1 MNNLPKHLVI
11 LISMLFMFE
20 AKAQVGIGT
29 NAPDAS
35 AQLEILSTS
44 KGLLIPRLS
53 ISQRDAI
60 PNPANGLL
68 IYQVVNSP
76 GFYYYNNGQWIKL
89 VNSTDLT
96 GTGTGGAVNTILN
109 GTVSPSSNLGNNGD
123 FYLNTANNTLYGPKN
138 AGSWPSTGVLLVG
151 PQGVPGTSGGN
162 AGVTAKTVT
171 SGGTIAI
178 TNGKDA
184 VLTDLKLDLAD
195 NAVTSAKIADGTIL
209 DSDLNKAAIPLSGF
223 GRPVA
228 NIAMAGNRITN
239 LKDPLNNQDA
249 ATKKY
254 VDDKLLAGPG
264 GSAELPK
271 LSFDANYNLSILGSN
286 TVSLADLNQSLSLAD
301 GILSI
306 SGPRNSKVDLKGLLG
321 TGNGTGGLSSLSFLG
336 GNGFSGTVTSPS
348 TNPVLSLGTSVQ
360 GILAGNA
367 GALTAAPT
375 TGTGAVVLSNSPTLI
390 TPDIG
395 NAKGNIT
402 GTAGNV
408 TGIVALGNGGT
419 GANNAEAARINLGI
433 GNVNN
438 TSDLEKPVS
447 KATQAAIDALQA
459 KTVPDATTSEK
470 GKLMLAGDL
479 SGTASAPLI
488 ANNAVTSA
496 KIADGTITDSDLN
509 KAAIPLSGFGKPVAN
524 IAMAGNK
531 ITNLKDPTNNQD
543 AATKKYVDD
552 KLGAGG
558 GSADLP
564 KLSFDANYNLSILG
578 SNLVSLADLNQ
589 SLSLADGI
597 LSISGPR
604 NSKVDLKG
612 LLGTG
617 TGTGSGVVTHD
628 ATLTGLGTTGSPLGL
643 ANTSVQPGTYTS
655 ANITVDATG
664 RITAATNGASGGGVG
679 GVTGVIGV
687 ANGGTGANNA
697 TDAKLNLG
705 LGNVDNTSD
714 ALKPVS
720 TATQTALNLKED
732 KTNKSINLVADANS
746 DEKYPSVKAV
756 KTYIDLQNGV
766 EDATTSLK
774 GKIKLSGDLGGTAD
788 LPVVLTVGGVTVE
801 SDNVLGTIVKR
812 DGNGN
817 IAVNKVTGDLL
828 GNATTATTAGTVTG
842 TVMVPNGGTGI
853 TSYTPG
859 NFIKAATE
867 STLQQITPTEVK
879 QDLGLNLVNN
889 TSDLDKP
896 ISTVTQNALD
906 KKEDKINKSTDGTFT
921 TNSDEKF
928 PTEKATKTYVDEKV
942 RTAVIA
948 AGGVPDATSTILGKI
963 QLAGDLG
970 GIASAPTVPGLLLK
984 ENLITVLPV
993 SKGGTGIDK
1002 YTAGN
1007 FLTALDEN
1015 NLQQRTPAQVKEDLG
1030 LNNVNNTSDLEKPVS
1045 TATQT
1050 ALNDKISKSE
1060 KAANNGVAT
1069 LDANGKIPSNQIPAI
1084 SFASVNVVS
1093 SQAAMLALANPQV
1106 GSTVI
1111 RTDENRSYVL
1121 AATPGSDLS
1130 NWKEILTPGSGVQS
1144 VNGQTGIVSLTKS
1157 DLQLSNVDN
1166 TSDANKPV
1174 STLTAA
1180 ALALKEDKANKSTN
1194 VSADANSD
1202 LKYPTVKAV
1211 KSYVDN
1217 LTSSGAPDAT
1227 TANKGLV
1234 QLANDLGGTA
1244 VAPTV
1249 ITVGGLPAAQI
1260 SAGAKLANEATTAN
1274 TPNTIVKRDASGNI
1288 TGNLIGNA
1296 STATSISGTISPAN
1310 GGTGL
1315 NSYTPLNYLRAA
1327 SATTLEQRT
1336 PTQVRADIGLG
1347 NVDNTSDAAKPLST
1361 ATTTALAGKEDKTN
1375 KTKDI
1380 AIDAAS
1386 DDKYPSAKAVKTYV
1400 DATVTQGAQ
1409 LATTT
1414 VRGILKLAGDLGG
1427 TADLPV
1433 VNSVGGVTAAN
1444 IATATTTAN
1453 SGTSANTPN
1462 TLVKRDASGNFSA
1475 GTITGTLT
1483 GNASSATK
1491 LATARTI
1498 NGVAFD
1504 GSANI
1509 TIPGQPITGSNGIAV
1524 TNGSGNT
1531 AIALSNTAVTP
1542 GTYSAANITVDATG
1556 RITAASNGTA
1566 GGGGGGTATDLGFTG
1581 AAAQGTIT
1589 SSTGAAAVIPGA
1601 TSTVAGLMSST
1612 DKVKLNK
1619 IGEFTTAD
1627 ANKVLTVNAAGT
1639 EAAWVTPAP
1648 AAGGGGFYVYKVNGG
1663 KAIVK
1668 ASGPGVTMTTS
1679 GYVFNISVPSGV
1691 HLYYMKI
1698 NSSAVEI
1705 GNKAWIDINL
1715 TDESKTTN
1723 NDITDA
1729 IIPSL
1734 FIATRTS
1741 STPSVASA
1749 DAVYPVG
1756 MMNTGTQIS
1765 GHSSGILNMK
1775 ITGVNNFQSSHG
1787 FYFIIKY

>member
-1 MNNLPKHLVI
+1 MF
-11 LISMLFMFE
+11 FMFE

-29 NAPDAS
+29 NNPDAS

-68 IYQVVNSP
+68 IYQIVNSP
-76 GFYYYNNGQWIKL
+76 GFYYFNNGQWIKL
-89 VNSTDLT
+89 VSSTDLT
-96 GTGTGGAVNTILN
+96 GGGGTGGPVNTILN
-109 GTVSPSSNLGNNGD
+109 GTNNPSPSLGTNGD
-123 FYLNTANNTLYGPKN
+123 FYLNTSNNTLYGPK
-138 AGSWPSTGVLLVG
+138 ASGSWPSSGVLLVG
-151 PQGVPGTSGGN
+151 PQGAAGASGN
-162 AGVTAKTVT
+162 SAGVIGKTVT

-178 TNGKDA
+178 GNGKDA
-184 VLTDLKLDLAD
+184 VLTDLTLDLAE
-195 NAVTSAKIADGTIL
+195 NAVTTSKIADGTIA
-209 DSDLNKAAIPLSGF
+209 DADLNKAAIPLSGF
-223 GRPVA
+223 GKPLA
-228 NIAMAGNRITN
+228 NIGLNGNKIIN
-239 LKDPLNNQDA
+239 LKDPTNNQDA

-254 VDDKLLAGPG
+254 VDDKLLTG
-264 GSAELPK
+264 GQGATPV
-271 LSFDANYNLSILGSN
+271 LSFDAESNLSILGGN
-286 TVSLADLNQSLSLAD
+286 AVSLSHLNQSLSLQ
-301 GILSI
+301 GTILSI
-306 SGPRNSKVDLKGLLG
+306 SGPRNSHVDLVGLLG
-321 TGNGTGGLSSLSFLG
+321 KGTGAGGVGSLSFLG
-336 GNGFSGTVTSPS
+336 TNGFFGTVT
-348 TNPVLSLGTSVQ
+348 NPTTTPTLSLGTSVQ

-375 TGTGAVVLSNSPTLI
+375 TGSGAVVLSNSPTLT

-395 NAKGNIT
+395 NAKGNIS

-408 TGIVALGNGGT
+408 TGIVAIANGGT
-419 GANNAEAARINLGI
+419 GASTAEAARINLGI
-433 GNVNN
+433 GNVEN
-438 TSDLEKPVS
+438 TSDLDKPVS
-447 KATQAAIDALQA
+447 KATKAAIDAIQTTA
-459 KTVPDATTSEK
+459 TPDATTTEK
-470 GKLMLAGDL
+470 GKIMLAGDL
-479 SGTASAPLI
+479 TGTAAAPSI
-488 ANNAVTSA
+488 ASNAITSA
-496 KIADGTITDSDLN
+496 KIADGTIMDSDLN
-509 KAAIPLSGFGKPVAN
+509 KEAIPLSGFGRPTAN

-552 KLGAGG
+552 KLLAGAGG
-558 GSADLP
+558 NPALP
-564 KLSFDANYNLSILG
+564 MLSFDANYNLSILG
-578 SNLVSLADLNQ
+578 SNMVSLADLNQ

-617 TGTGSGVVTHD
+617 TGTGSGVITHD

-643 ANTSVQPGTYTS
+643 SNTNVQPGTYTS
-655 ANITVDATG
+655 ANITVDASG
-664 RITAATNGASGGGVG
+664 RITAATNGVSGGGAG
-679 GVTGVIGV
+679 GVTGVIGI

-720 TATQTALNLKED
+720 AATQAALNLKED
-732 KTNKSINLVADANS
+732 KSNKSINLVADAAS

-774 GKIKLSGDLGGTAD
+774 GKIKLAGDLGGTAD
-788 LPVVLTVGGVTVE
+788 LPQVLTVGGVKVE
-801 SDNVLGTIVKR
+801 SDNILGTIVKR
-812 DGNGN
+812 DGSGN
-817 IAVNKVTGDLL
+817 IAVNNVTGNLL
-828 GNATTATTAGTVTG
+828 GNATSATTAGTVTG

-853 TSYTPG
+853 TAYTPG

-867 STLQQITPTEVK
+867 STLQQVTPAEVK

-889 TSDLDKP
+889 TSDADKP
-896 ISTVTQNALD
+896 ISTLAQNALD
-906 KKEDKINKSTDGTFT
+906 KKEDKVNKSTDGTFT
-921 TNSDEKF
+921 TNSDEKY
-928 PTEKATKTYVDEKV
+928 PTERATKTYVDEKV

-948 AGGVPDATSTILGKI
+948 AGGVPDATSTVLGKV
-963 QLAGDLG
+963 QLAGDLA

-984 ENLITVLPV
+984 ENLITILPV

-1002 YTAGN
+1002 YTAGS
-1007 FLTALDEN
+1007 FLTALN
-1015 NLQQRTPAQVKEDLG
+1015 ANTLQQRTAAQVKEDLG
-1030 LNNVNNTSDLEKPVS
+1030 LNNVNNTSDLDKPVS

-1093 SQAAMLALANPQV
+1093 SQAAMLALANPQI

-1111 RTDENRSYVL
+1111 RSDENRSYVL
-1121 AATPGSDLS
+1121 AATPGSDIG

-1157 DLQLSNVDN
+1157 DLQLANVDN

-1202 LKYPTVKAV
+1202 LKYPTVKAI

-1244 VAPTV
+1244 LAPAVTS
-1249 ITVGGLPAAQI
+1249 VGGLPAAQI
-1260 SAGAKLANEATTAN
+1260 SAGAKLANEATAAS

-1288 TGNLIGNA
+1288 TGNLAGNA
-1296 STATSISGTISPAN
+1296 TTATSISGTVSPAN

-1327 SATTLEQRT
+1327 TATTLEQRT
-1336 PTQVRADIGLG
+1336 PIQVRADIGLG

-1361 ATTTALAGKEDKTN
+1361 ATTTALNGKEDKTN
-1375 KTKDI
+1375 KTQDI
-1380 AIDAAS
+1380 AVDAAS
-1386 DDKYPSAKAVKTYV
+1386 TDKYPSAKAVKTYV
-1400 DATVTQGAQ
+1400 DAA
-1409 LATTT
+1409 ATT
-1414 VRGILKLAGDLGG
+1414 
-1427 TADLPV
+1427 
-1433 VNSVGGVTAAN
+1433 NN
-1444 IATATTTAN
+1444 
-1453 SGTSANTPN
+1453 GTSANTPN
-1462 TLVKRDASGNFSA
+1462 TLVKRDASGNFIA

-1504 GSANI
+1504 GTANI
-1509 TIPGQPITGSNGIAV
+1509 TIPGKPITAGTGITV
-1524 TNGSGNT
+1524 TNGDGVAGNP
-1531 AIALSNTAVTP
+1531 AIAISNTAVTP

-1556 RITAASNGTA
+1556 RITSASNGTA
-1566 GGGGGGTATDLGFTG
+1566 GGGGGGTATDLGYTA

-1589 SSTGAAAVIPGA
+1589 SSTGTAAVIPAA
-1601 TSTVAGLMSST
+1601 TSTVAGLMPST
-1612 DKVKLNK
+1612 DKAKLNK
-1619 IGEFTTAD
+1619 IGDFTTAD
-1627 ANKVLTVNAAGT
+1627 ANKILTVNAAGT

-1648 AAGGGGFYVYKVNGG
+1648 AGGGNSGSYKTYHPGG
-1663 KAIVK
+1663 NTAFFVK
-1668 ASGPGVTMTTS
+1668 ATGPGVTVQLSGNTVTIVVPDGVVLKYVKVNTTFAAIGNTILNFS
-1679 GYVFNISVPSGV
+1679 ITDKSTSSPVNTSAADIEMPQIQVGD
-1691 HLYYMKI
+1691 I
-1698 NSSAVEI
+1698 NSL
-1705 GNKAWIDINL
+1705 NP
-1715 TDESKTTN
+1715 
-1723 NDITDA
+1723 
-1729 IIPSL
+1729 IIHSIANMGQLSL
-1734 FIATRTS
+1734 LSYVTAFGDGKLNFY
-1741 STPSVASA
+1741 V
-1749 DAVYPVG
+1749 
-1756 MMNTGTQIS
+1756 TG
-1765 GHSSGILNMK
+1765 
-1775 ITGVNNFQSSHG
+1775 FSSHNQVNG
-1787 FYFIIKY
+1787 FYVMLRF

>member
-96 GTGTGGAVNTILN
+96 GTGTGGTVNTILN

-138 AGSWPSTGVLLVG
+138 GGSWPSTGVLLVG
-151 PQGVPGTSGGN
+151 PQGVPGTS
-162 AGVTAKTVT
+162 
-171 SGGTIAI
+171 
-178 TNGKDA
+178 
-184 VLTDLKLDLAD
+184 
-195 NAVTSAKIADGTIL
+195 
-209 DSDLNKAAIPLSGF
+209 
-223 GRPVA
+223 
-228 NIAMAGNRITN
+228 
-239 LKDPLNNQDA
+239 
-249 ATKKY
+249 
-254 VDDKLLAGPG
+254 G

-286 TVSLADLNQSLSLAD
+286 MVSLADLNQSLSLAD

-321 TGNGTGGLSSLSFLG
+321 TGTGTGTGGLSSLSFLG
-336 GNGFSGTVTSPS
+336 GNGFLGTVTSPT

-375 TGTGAVVLSNSPTLI
+375 TGSGAVVMSNSPTLI

-408 TGIVALGNGGT
+408 TGIVALANGGT
-419 GANNAEAARINLGI
+419 GANNAETARINLGI

-509 KAAIPLSGFGKPVAN
+509 KTAIPLSGFGKPVAN

-552 KLGAGG
+552 KLLGVGG
-558 GSADLP
+558 GSAELP

-617 TGTGSGVVTHD
+617 TGTGSGVVAHD
-628 ATLTGLGTTGSPLGL
+628 ATLTGSGTTGSPLGL

-664 RITAATNGASGGGVG
+664 RITAATNGASGGGSG

-697 TDAKLNLG
+697 EDARLNLG

-714 ALKPVS
+714 AMKPVS
-720 TATQTALNLKED
+720 AATQTALNSKED
-732 KTNKSINLVADANS
+732 KSNKSTNLVADANS

-766 EDATTSLK
+766 EDATTSSK

-801 SDNVLGTIVKR
+801 SDNILGTIVKR
-812 DGNGN
+812 DGSGN

-896 ISTVTQNALD
+896 ISTLTQNALD

-948 AGGVPDATSTILGKI
+948 AGGVPDATATILGKI

-1002 YTAGN
+1002 YTAGS
-1007 FLTALDEN
+1007 FLTALNAN

-1030 LNNVNNTSDLEKPVS
+1030 LNNVNNTSDLDKPVS

-1084 SFASVNVVS
+1084 SFASVNVVN

-1111 RTDENRSYVL
+1111 RSDENRSYVL
-1121 AATPGSDLS
+1121 AATPGSDLN

-1144 VNGQTGIVSLTKS
+1144 VNGQTGIVSLTKT

-1202 LKYPTVKAV
+1202 LKYPTVKAI

-1244 VAPTV
+1244 AAPTV

-1260 SAGAKLANEATTAN
+1260 SAGAKLANEATTAS
-1274 TPNTIVKRDASGNI
+1274 TPNTIVKRDAAGNI
-1288 TGNLIGNA
+1288 VGNLIGNA

-1386 DDKYPSAKAVKTYV
+1386 DDKYPTAKAVKTYV
-1400 DATVTQGAQ
+1400 DATVTQGAP

-1414 VRGILKLAGDLGG
+1414 ARGILKLAGDLGG

-1444 IATATTTAN
+1444 IATGIATAN
-1453 SGTSANTPN
+1453 SGTSANTAN

-1475 GTITGTLT
+1475 GTITGTLA
-1483 GNASSATK
+1483 GNATSATK

-1509 TIPGQPITGSNGIAV
+1509 TIPGQPITGSNGITV

-1556 RITAASNGTA
+1556 RITSASNGTA
-1566 GGGGGGTATDLGFTG
+1566 GGGGGGTATDLGYTG

-1601 TSTVAGLMSST
+1601 TSTVAGLMSTT

-1619 IGEFTTAD
+1619 IGDFTTAD

-1648 AAGGGGFYVYKVNGG
+1648 AAGGGGGG
-1663 KAIVK
+1663 ALMGYHPGGNKSFFVRAT
-1668 ASGPGVTMTTS
+1668 GPGVTASISDGHTLTVNIPLGVELNYFKVSTS
-1679 GYVFNISVPSGV
+1679 YAALGSQNFLDIKIIDANKKWNNSIEDVVVPDV
-1691 HLYYMKI
+1691 KI
-1698 NSSAVEI
+1698 VDVNVV
-1705 GNKAWIDINL
+1705 NPVIN
-1715 TDESKTTN
+1715 TIHSPATTN
-1723 NDITDA
+1723 FLLNVTGYSNGTI
-1729 IIPSL
+1729 SL
-1734 FIATRTS
+1734 QTNS
-1741 STPSVASA
+1741 LGNHS
-1749 DAVYPVG
+1749 
-1756 MMNTGTQIS
+1756 GT
-1765 GHSSGILNMK
+1765 N
-1775 ITGVNNFQSSHG
+1775 G
-1787 FYFIIKY
+1787 FYITIRP